1 MNGRMKSL
9 DDETILTPDAYFM
22 LSEVDDSAFFNVVP
36 TPPTSAREN
45 ALTVSDLL
53 AESKSTDEK
62 VQNGL
67 GDVIAEVASE
77 EEDPPLP
84 SYGFVPAITEKS
96 EHIRSY
102 PDSQPSAMSRLR
114 GGLRRKPQRSA
125 TLSSNSEQDFI
136 SNPSSCSYSTGS
148 LLKDTHSLMYVYR
161 ACPPTGPWAFGF
173 IVLVLQSLI
182 YGLLLV
188 TLIDSK
194 NPSNP
199 LSVPVSVSWQMRI
212 AQGKR
217 KLSGS
222 HLIPLD

>member
-45 ALTVSDLL
+45 ELTVSDLL
-53 AESKSTDEK
+53 AESKLTE
-62 VQNGL
+62 
-67 GDVIAEVASE
+67 EVASE

-136 SNPSSCSYSTGS
+136 SIPSSCSYSTGS